1 LIKGVVGK
9 INHNEQ
15 YGLYSFFLKNQDGLY
30 SLGEH
35 PPTFQVGD
43 SIQFDITQKG
53 KYVYAKD
60 IVPWTDGGGVESP
73 QVGQREASRGDS
85 KGRTFKPLYSGG
97 KAGKSQEER
106 DYWAKKDAVS
116 EVTQRRIEIQAARNA
131 AIETA
136 KFLWEKELV
145 AKPKKVA
152 DQYDAF
158 LALVDQVA
166 SEYVKNTAE
175 RLGET
180 SPSEAS
186 VAGEDDSRQ
195 VDGSGTTAEVW
206 D

>member
-9 INHNEQ
+9 VIHNEQ
-15 YGLYSFFLKNQDGLY
+15 YGLYSFFLKGQDGLY

-35 PPTFQVGD
+35 PPTFKVGD
-43 SIQFDITQKG
+43 SIQFEVNPRG
-53 KYVYAKD
+53 KYLYARD
-60 IVPWTDGGGVESP
+60 IVPWTDGGST
-73 QVGQREASRGDS
+73 EAPAVKSFVPRAN
-85 KGRTFKPLYSGG
+85 SGG
-97 KAGKSQEER
+97 RKSFGKSDEEKA
-106 DYWAKKDAVS
+106 YWAKKDATQ

-166 SEYVKNTAE
+166 SDYIKNTE
-175 RLGET
+175 SRLGGVQDSTPEAESDTVSVDT
-180 SPSEAS
+180 STEE
-186 VAGEDDSRQ
+186 G
-195 VDGSGTTAEVW
+195 W